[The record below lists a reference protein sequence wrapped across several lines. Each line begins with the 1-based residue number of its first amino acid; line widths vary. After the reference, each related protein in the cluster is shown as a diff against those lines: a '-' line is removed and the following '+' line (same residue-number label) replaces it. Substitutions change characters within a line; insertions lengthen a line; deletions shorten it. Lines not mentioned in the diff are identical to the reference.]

1 MSSLHSGQRPGAVVR
16 DPLGEALER
25 QVDAS
30 ERHTRGQYFT
40 PDALIDMVLNL
51 LDWAPEVGSVVLD
64 PACGS
69 GRFLLAAEAFWSL
82 DRADMRGFE
91 TDGAALQAAREQ
103 LPGASLIGQD
113 FLSTEA
119 MGDVD
124 LVIGNPPYIRNRGH
138 KRDLYVD
145 FIEASVAHLRPGG
158 RIALVLSNAWLDVG
172 YGVALRQYLLDHCAL
187 ECLVESSAER
197 WFPGARI
204 NTMVLIARRCLDP
217 DRRAAEGVRFAQ
229 VDQPLPAAPRLVR
242 ELRQGEL
249 AADSCWGPLLRA
261 PDLYFE
267 LLRGATPLP
276 LVPLEALVRLQRGFT
291 TNDNGFFYPPVD
303 AGIEPEYLQPLLK
316 SPKRVA
322 GVRGCAA
329 ELPDRVF
336 LCRRSRQE
344 LLDRGHSGTVA
355 WIDRHRPGA
364 GPSSWSLPQ
373 QRPSRL
379 FVVKG
384 VADRFRQPLFDVP
397 VYADQ
402 QLYSVSPVSTAIS
415 EAAIGALLN
424 SSWCKLS
431 MEMAGRV
438 NFGDGVLWLSLGD
451 VRNKIHVPD
460 LRVAGAAA
468 LGRLEAAF
476 HALPH
481 GPVPGLTS
489 GGDGNSDAAGWQA
502 AQERLDAEV
511 AVLLGLDPVQQQELC
526 EALRERC
533 CSRVRMAARKG

>member
-1 MSSLHSGQRPGAVVR
+1 
-16 DPLGEALER
+16 
-25 QVDAS
+25 
-30 ERHTRGQYFT
+30 
-40 PDALIDMVLNL
+40 
-51 LDWAPEVGSVVLD
+51 
-64 PACGS
+64 
-69 GRFLLAAEAFWSL
+69 
-82 DRADMRGFE
+82 
-91 TDGAALQAAREQ
+91 
-103 LPGASLIGQD
+103 
-113 FLSTEA
+113 
-119 MGDVD
+119 
-124 LVIGNPPYIRNRGH
+124 
-138 KRDLYVD
+138 
-145 FIEASVAHLRPGG
+145 
-158 RIALVLSNAWLDVG
+158 
-172 YGVALRQYLLDHCAL
+172 
-187 ECLVESSAER
+187 
-197 WFPGARI
+197 
-204 NTMVLIARRCLDP
+204 
-217 DRRAAEGVRFAQ
+217 
-229 VDQPLPAAPRLVR
+229 
-242 ELRQGEL
+242 
-249 AADSCWGPLLRA
+249 
-261 PDLYFE
+261 
-267 LLRGATPLP
+267 
-276 LVPLEALVRLQRGFT
+276 
-291 TNDNGFFYPPVD
+291 
-303 AGIEPEYLQPLLK
+303 
-316 SPKRVA
+316 
-322 GVRGCAA
+322 
-329 ELPDRVF
+329 
-336 LCRRSRQE
+336 
-344 LLDRGHSGTVA
+344 
-355 WIDRHRPGA
+355 
-364 GPSSWSLPQ
+364 
-373 QRPSRL
+373 
-379 FVVKG
+379 VVKG